1 MDIKAIY
8 EKKYSHFAALPYYQ
22 QEFSFYGRQFEDL
35 LNLIADQQCKSKSL
49 VDLGCGFGMKTHI
62 MKQYFGKTVGIDF
75 VENIIAV
82 NNLLSDDPNLTFKVS
97 DLNNSQKSDEKFDYI
112 IANGLSLFNEKS
124 TDLCSVRLQ
133 QLIDQYGKETS
144 TFIIWSFT
152 NHSRTA
158 PSGWYNHSREEL
170 NTWIGQLEQEQKVKT
185 QIFYPYKKLRLRD
198 KTVKEVLLSLYRY
211 FRKRQYYFIIIQ
223 YGIQQ
228 SQG

>member
-22 QEFSFYGRQFEDL
+22 QEFSFYGRQFEVL
-35 LNLIADQQCKSKSL
+35 LKIIADQHCQSKSL

-62 MKQYFGKTVGIDF
+62 MKQYFDKAVGIDF

-82 NNLLSDDPNLTFKVS
+82 NNLLSDDPKLTFKVS
-97 DLNNSQKSDEKFDYI
+97 DLNNAQEIEEKFDYI
-112 IANGLSLFNEKS
+112 IANGLSLFNEKN
-124 TDLCSVRLQ
+124 TDLCSSRLE
-133 QLIDQYGKETS
+133 QLIDQYGTETS

-152 NHSRTA
+152 DHSRTA
-158 PSGWYNHSREEL
+158 PSGWYNHSKEEL
-170 NTWIGQLEQEQKVKT
+170 NTWMVHLEHKYNVKT
-185 QIFYPYKKLRLRD
+185 HVFYPYKNLNLKD
-198 KTVKEVLLSLYRY
+198 KPVKEMLLSLYRY

-228 SQG
+228 SKG

>member
-35 LNLIADQQCKSKSL
+35 LKLIADQQCKSKSL

-75 VENIIAV
+75 VENIVAV

-112 IANGLSLFNEKS
+112 IANGLSLFNEKN
-124 TDLCSVRLQ
+124 TDLCSIRLQ
-133 QLIDQYGKETS
+133 QLIDHYGKETS

-170 NTWIGQLEQEQKVKT
+170 NTWMGQLEQEQKVKAH
-185 QIFYPYKKLRLRD
+185 IFYPYKKLRLRD
-198 KTVKEVLLSLYRY
+198 KTVKEVLLSLNSSLS
-211 FRKRQYYFIIIQ
+211 I
-223 YGIQQ
+223 
-228 SQG
+228 

>member
-35 LNLIADQQCKSKSL
+35 LKLIADQQCKSKSL

-75 VENIIAV
+75 VENIVAV

-112 IANGLSLFNEKS
+112 IANGLSLFNEKN
-124 TDLCSVRLQ
+124 TDLCSIRLQ

-170 NTWIGQLEQEQKVKT
+170 DTWMGQLEQEQKVKA

>member
-35 LNLIADQQCKSKSL
+35 LKLIADQQCKSKSL

-75 VENIIAV
+75 VENIVAV

-112 IANGLSLFNEKS
+112 IANGLSLFNEKN
-124 TDLCSVRLQ
+124 TDLCSIRLQ
-133 QLIDQYGKETS
+133 QLIDHYGKETS

-170 NTWIGQLEQEQKVKT
+170 NTWMGQLEQEQKVKA

>member
-35 LNLIADQQCKSKSL
+35 LKLIADQQCKSKSL

-75 VENIIAV
+75 VENIVAV

-112 IANGLSLFNEKS
+112 IANGLSLFNEKN
-124 TDLCSVRLQ
+124 TDLCSIRLQ
-133 QLIDQYGKETS
+133 QLIDHYGKETS

-170 NTWIGQLEQEQKVKT
+170 NT
-185 QIFYPYKKLRLRD
+185 
-198 KTVKEVLLSLYRY
+198 
-211 FRKRQYYFIIIQ
+211 
-223 YGIQQ
+223 
-228 SQG
+228 